1 MLVLSNDDAPAVT
14 VNDNW
19 RADPALAFTC
29 KVGRGQVVLLTL
41 MLC

>member
-1 MLVLSNDDAPAVT
+1 LLACGHIQVLVLSNDDAPAVT

-29 KVGRGQVVLLTL
+29 
-41 MLC
+41 